1 MYTRCIYRVAGGAGD
16 CLEPKENLK
25 EKAYSI
31 IKNKIIRCEYRPGQF
46 LNEQELR
53 EAVGASRTPI
63 REALNKLE
71 QEGLLEIL
79 PKRGVLV
86 RDITLQEV
94 NAIFEIRCMVEPY
107 VIETYGHLVSLADIQ
122 AMHQKIHA
130 SSFDT
135 ENLNEYD
142 VDHDLHEMLI
152 KACDNPYILEM
163 MAKIFGQNHR
173 LRILSGQRLEYRLR
187 DTALEHEQILHLLA
201 SGKRKEAADAM
212 REHLKHSRE
221 AAIAMMTGSKGWKQ
235 IV

>member
-1 MYTRCIYRVAGGAGD
+1 
-16 CLEPKENLK
+16 LEPKENLK
-25 EKAYSI
+25 EKAYNI
-31 IKNKIIRCEYRPGQF
+31 IKEKIICCGYRPGQF

-86 RDITLQEV
+86 TDITLPEV

-107 VIETYGHLVSLADIQ
+107 VIAKYGHLITKAEIQ
-122 AMHQKIHA
+122 EMYRKIHA
-130 SSFDT
+130 SSFES
-135 ENLNEYD
+135 ENLIEYD
-142 VDHDLHEMLI
+142 VDRELHEMFI
-152 KACDNPYILEM
+152 NSCDNPYIREM

-187 DTALEHEQILHLLA
+187 DTVLEHEQILRRLA
-201 SGKRKEAADAM
+201 DGKQDEAAEAM
-212 REHLKHSRE
+212 RAHLKNSRE
-221 AAIAMMTGSKGWKQ
+221 AAIAIMASSKGWNL
-235 IV
+235 